1 MLLNW
6 NNSNPSGSY
15 SGRFAVQCAHDF
27 TNCGNS
33 QAVLRGMP
41 RIPSIF
47 TRKKIWFAH
56 RGSRNLAVWHLMEEG
71 TCEKGDGHNNHREG
85 YWKSI
90 FLTFHFKPETVPL
103 WWAKKW
109 TSLAD
114 APNAVWGDT
123 QITLTQDNSPAM
135 HIPPKKKHPMFGIER
150 VSYSILTKSVWFNH
164 IILYSALVSV
174 MIPLVFGSSNVW
186 LNKRNKFFRM
196 IRMTSQSWFRPLPAG
211 KVNGKI
217 NYYDALVCCAAND
230 GDPATK
236 CNVHSAVGWTLEI
249 CFGYAWNP
257 DLATSNFGLLYPS
270 PEWIFAVIQPNVD
283 IDMLRGF
290 REEKRDTSKSYRR
303 TNTMF
308 QSIKNIGNRTVA
320 TLAILWLNVSCWN
333 FRI

>member
-1 MLLNW
+1 MVALLCNVLTISQIVETPRQYW
-6 NNSNPSGSY
+6 EVCRGYRAY
-15 SGRFAVQCAHDF
+15 SPEKKYGLHIEDRGTWLYDIWWKKAHVRRAMVTTTIAKDIGNLSFWPFILSLKQCHYDGRRNELRWQTPRMQCE
-27 TNCGNS
+27 
-33 QAVLRGMP
+33 V
-41 RIPSIF
+41 
-47 TRKKIWFAH
+47 TRKSPWLRITH
-56 RGSRNLAVWHLMEEG
+56 RL
-71 TCEKGDGHNNHREG
+71 C
-85 YWKSI
+85 I
-90 FLTFHFKPETVPL
+90 FR
-103 WWAKKW
+103 
-109 TSLAD
+109 
-114 APNAVWGDT
+114 
-123 QITLTQDNSPAM
+123 Q
-135 HIPPKKKHPMFGIER
+135 KKKHPMFGIER

-270 PEWIFAVIQPNVD
+270 PEWIFAVMQPNVD